1 MNKWFTEK
9 LVLIYLICIP
19 FLVYGAHP
27 RQTSTSAPITVIGTG
42 YVGLVLGAC
51 LADLGHT
58 VTCCDVDQN
67 KIEMLS
73 KGVIP
78 IYEAGLHEIVLK
90 NLESKRLF
98 FSTNICESILNSSN
112 IFITVGTPEGKNG
125 EANLSYIFDVAETI
139 GKNLHH
145 TKTIF
150 VKSTVPMGT
159 IEWIR
164 EIIEKNNPTKTP
176 FNLGMRQSF

>member
-9 LVLIYLICIP
+9 LVLIYLVCIP
-19 FLVYGAHP
+19 FLAYGAHP
-27 RQTSTSAPITVIGTG
+27 RQTNTSAPITVIGTG

-78 IYEAGLHEIVLK
+78 IYEAGLHEMVLK

-98 FSTNICESILNSSN
+98 FRQTFVNRSSTPPISSLQLEHLRGKTGRQ
-112 IFITVGTPEGKNG
+112 IFLIS
-125 EANLSYIFDVAETI
+125 L
-139 GKNLHH
+139 
-145 TKTIF
+145 
-150 VKSTVPMGT
+150 M
-159 IEWIR
+159 
-164 EIIEKNNPTKTP
+164 
-176 FNLGMRQSF
+176 